1 MLGSEES
8 VGLKD
13 DVSITNNNVSI
24 FYTRKYKKFPTVNY
38 SSLASL
44 ASRNPLTQ
52 KSNMKSRVKS
62 LENFLNN
69 SIIRTS
75 VETKSPKIIKGK
87 EEKAQKIE
95 KRLYNLKIKNFT
107 NINKF
112 ITLEKNKSDDRNS
125 DNNYNEQ
132 TLTSSN
138 RKPEN
143 KNKLLET
150 IELTFTKKPVSY
162 TYNFKEKQKKYQNS
176 TLKGTN

>member
-1 MLGSEES
+1 MTIPDG
-8 VGLKD
+8 D
-13 DVSITNNNVSI
+13 DVVVGRRADRRSLI
-24 FYTRKYKKFPTVNY
+24 FGDVADLVGRPPAKISPLLLDPSTLRA
-38 SSLASL
+38 AS
-44 ASRNPLTQ
+44 
-52 KSNMKSRVKS
+52 
-62 LENFLNN
+62 
-69 SIIRTS
+69 
-75 VETKSPKIIKGK
+75 
-87 EEKAQKIE
+87 
-95 KRLYNLKIKNFT
+95 
-107 NINKF
+107 
-112 ITLEKNKSDDRNS
+112 KSDDRNS